1 MYFPFQNCQNL
12 FYRTI
17 IIEMTN
23 KNVKQGSKTL
33 LFPFLTPCAK
43 IGHDNQARTPPA
55 PRPAYG
61 SMAHTA
67 FFPRL
72 SVKLYSLFLTGN
84 RSTPINATRKEAN

>member
-33 LFPFLTPCAK
+33 LFPFLTPC
-43 IGHDNQARTPPA
+43 GLGSLPVYPPEIV
-55 PRPAYG
+55 
-61 SMAHTA
+61 
-67 FFPRL
+67 L
-72 SVKLYSLFLTGN
+72 LYFCTQ
-84 RSTPINATRKEAN
+84 